1 MKLSITL
8 ASLIAALASTTVFA
22 ECKTVMGGCIKED
35 AVNASPHMR
44 SDYTPPKTTAEKA
57 AEKAAKS
64 KQSLT
69 ADSKV
74 KANNKNYN

>member
-1 MKLSITL
+1 MAVLT
-8 ASLIAALASTTVFA
+8 STTVFA
-22 ECKTVMGGCIKED
+22 DCNTVMGGCVRED

-44 SDYTPPKTTAEKA
+44 SDFTPPKTTAEKV

-69 ADSKV
+69 ADSKA
-74 KANNKNYN
+74 KANNKKL